1 MVNPKGPSCAPVPAA
16 SARFVWSDGN
26 SSLRTLRQKWVSAD
40 GIIVGADCRAEL
52 NGGCYT
58 KVRRTW
64 TPRSNVDLRTWTP
77 SHPLRRSVP
86 LAVTIAMQWGY
97 GMFHFPMEAMV
108 ALAAVEPPLLRD
120 AALHVA
126 RRSEFVRQ
134 WLEVAAPL
142 VNWSHVVEGDIYA
155 RTLHVPKPGR
165 CSKPSTSQIGWL
177 RRAVLA
183 ALRRP
188 TANEGSAITLRPLG
202 HMEAVG
208 RAAARPL
215 RRSAI
220 AGPLGHL
227 ERSSAPALVVVKRS
241 NFSQNEHLNQHR
253 SIRDFDDAVVRPSAE
268 FAAAHGLRLEL
279 HNDAALP
286 PVIDQ
291 LRLFSRAAIVV
302 APLGAGEVNLIATP
316 AGACVVELVDPCL
329 FEATRGGCDGKPH
342 VDPTYQR
349 ICGILGIRHT
359 VVPTPGLV
367 ADAAK
372 VRAALRDCGGGRT
385 ALSRLHHDST

>member
-1 MVNPKGPSCAPVPAA
+1 MGTPRPSCAPVPAA
-16 SARFVWSDGN
+16 LARFVWSDGN
-26 SSLRTLRQKWVSAD
+26 SSLRTQRQKWVSAD

-155 RTLHVPKPGR
+155 RTLHVASRDAARSRARRRSVSSAGPCSPR
-165 CSKPSTSQIGWL
+165 CDG
-177 RRAVLA
+177 
-183 ALRRP
+183 RRP
-188 TANEGSAITLRPLG
+188 TRGSCHNAPAAWAHGGGRP
-202 HMEAVG
+202 
-208 RAAARPL
+208 RAARPL
-215 RRSAI
+215 GAAI
-220 AGPLGHL
+220 AGLGGAVV
-227 ERSSAPALVVVKRS
+227 APALVVVKRS